1 MTHEDAL
8 ERVQRE
14 VERLW
19 RDLVYRRHPAA
30 HFGEQ
35 PWAPPA
41 DVMVSESSAR
51 VTLELAGVPR
61 ESIRVRLKGSTL
73 EVSGRRSPPQE
84 QAGTLFYHRAEI
96 YYGEFSRLIELP
108 WEADEKQV
116 QALYHDGML
125 EIRIPASVA
134 PPAVEVPIKR
144 PTT

>member
-1 MTHEDAL
+1 MILRYACRAAGIGALMTHEDAL

-35 PWAPPA
+35 PW
-41 DVMVSESSAR
+41 
-51 VTLELAGVPR
+51 R

-116 QALYHDGML
+116 QALYHNGML

-134 PPAVEVPIKR
+134 PPAVEVPIKG